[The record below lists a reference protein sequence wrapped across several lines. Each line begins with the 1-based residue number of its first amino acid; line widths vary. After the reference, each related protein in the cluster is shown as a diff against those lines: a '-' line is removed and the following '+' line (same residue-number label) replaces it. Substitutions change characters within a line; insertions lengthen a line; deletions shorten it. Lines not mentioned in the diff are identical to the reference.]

1 MKRSSLRNGKSFIE
15 LAPIVK
21 EFYSWTLVR
30 RSLTMKQIAS
40 QNKWR
45 HDIQH
50 DNNGFNDTQH
60 KSILYNHKYC

>member
-1 MKRSSLRNGKSFIE
+1 MGNIFGKSFIE

-50 DNNGFNDTQH
+50 DNNGYNDIQY
-60 KSILYNHKYC
+60 SIKIRRSAQEDSI